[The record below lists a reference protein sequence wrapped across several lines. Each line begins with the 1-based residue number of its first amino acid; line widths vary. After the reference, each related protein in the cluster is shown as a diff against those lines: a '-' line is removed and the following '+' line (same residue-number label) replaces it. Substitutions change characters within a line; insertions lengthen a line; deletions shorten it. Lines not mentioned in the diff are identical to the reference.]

1 LFIDGYTDSGAVGP
15 PFLNPPPGDD
25 IDGTLTVSVS
35 TLFATGIMVPSSTI
49 FTVTQPTVAIGAV
62 TGS

>member
-1 LFIDGYTDSGAVGP
+1 LFTDGYTDSGAGGFP
-15 PFLNPPPGDD
+15 NPPPGDD

-35 TLFATGIMVPSSTI
+35 TLFATGIMVPSGAS
-49 FTVTQPTVAIGAV
+49 FTVTQPTIAIGAV